1 MTTRGLNII
10 KSKYEKIIKLRHS
23 RKQLKN
29 RVNHLNPMWHFGDKL
44 MKNTGLDRKVDGT
57 IDATPEWWK
66 NELKVLL
73 HYLTFVKVGI
83 CEFIVTK
90 SVHYR
95 DGLQSARS
103 FNGAGLLIS
112 PIWSKCSKG

>member
-29 RVNHLNPMWHFGDKL
+29 RVNRLKPMWHFGDKL
-44 MKNTGLDRKVDGT
+44 MKNTGLGHRSDGT

-73 HYLTFVKVGI
+73 HYLTSVKFGFV
-83 CEFIVTK
+83 
-90 SVHYR
+90 SS
-95 DGLQSARS
+95 L
-103 FNGAGLLIS
+103 
-112 PIWSKCSKG
+112 